1 MAMIIELNEQ
11 TMPRS
16 SARAKLGRRK
26 EEVGIRLKPRR
37 GMLYALSFMGACL
50 LIAGEVFF
58 ASTAWRS
65 AWDLTTAG
73 AILGAIKLWMQ
84 ANRLA
89 LAMEGRADI
98 TTATPQDTTEM
109 PGCPNALSTLRKRA
123 A

>member
-1 MAMIIELNEQ
+1 MATIIELNDQ

-16 SARAKLGRRK
+16 GARTKLSQRK
-26 EEVGIRLKPRR
+26 EEVGIRLKPRW
-37 GMLYALSFMGACL
+37 GMLYALSFLGACL

-58 ASTAWRS
+58 RSTAWRS
-65 AWDLTTAG
+65 AWDLATAG
-73 AILGAIKLWMQ
+73 AILAAIKLWMQ

-89 LAMEGRADI
+89 LALEGRADI
-98 TTATPQDTTEM
+98 ADATPQHTTEM